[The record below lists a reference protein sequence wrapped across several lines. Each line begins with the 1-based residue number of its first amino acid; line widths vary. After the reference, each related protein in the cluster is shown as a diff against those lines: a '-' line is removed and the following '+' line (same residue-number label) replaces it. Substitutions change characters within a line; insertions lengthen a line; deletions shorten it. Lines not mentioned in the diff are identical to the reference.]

1 MDNAPQHVVDVISKY
16 TDKEI
21 EETFGDDME
30 FGTAGIRGPIK
41 YGTAFINEYT
51 IAKNA

>member
-1 MDNAPQHVVDVISKY
+1 MEKAPEHVIEVISKY
-16 TDKEI
+16 SNEEI
-21 EETFGDDME
+21 EEMFDEDMA

-51 IAKNA
+51 IARNA